1 MFHINKRTQIF
12 HSNNRPCLLV
22 LLVVCLGSWP
32 SVWGWEEPA
41 VSPRNPHEMNSPF
54 AVASVSQDEF
64 VESIQPFLKNYC
76 LQCHSGDDAEG
87 DMTLSEF
94 KSFNDVM
101 ADLDSWSN
109 VLDVLDHGDMPPEE
123 EKQPPAKE
131 LDFVK
136 SWILDTIAKQSK
148 QPKPL
153 AAIRRLNRVEYEN
166 TIRDLF
172 RLSRPCFNNA
182 ATIIQTDDY
191 FQPASGKMPRY
202 VLAVSQFNN
211 AHRRHSDL
219 PGVSNLPVDPP
230 VEHGF
235 ANDQTSLNLSPLM
248 MEHYFEIATALLNS
262 EEFADISGLWQAMF
276 VPGSTDAEE
285 LLGQARSQLSLFLPR
300 AFRRNVV
307 QTEIQRYEQLFE
319 TEFAETNSYT
329 ESMKTTVSTILI
341 SPYFLFR
348 TEFSARKSEDKQ
360 AAQFS
365 IASRLSYFLWASMP
379 DDQLFQAAGENRLN
393 NPAELRRQVHRMMDD
408 KRIKSLATDF
418 GMQWL
423 KLQKVVSAK
432 PDKDKYPAYYYFHG
446 MQPPAV
452 SMMVEQLL
460 LFETIMVENRS
471 ILEFISAD
479 FAYLNRSLIDWYQ
492 VNPKKVLGYSP
503 QRENFENFFRIKWP
517 HTHRG
522 GILPSGAMLIST
534 STTTRSSPVFRGAWI
549 LDVVFNQPPPPP
561 PANVPPLEDN
571 QDGEPIPVN
580 VRKKLDQHRKD
591 PACASCHARI
601 DPLGFALERYDAVGR
616 WRNKYD
622 NGDPIDTLGDV
633 DGEVFDGAARL
644 KNVIVR
650 QKHKFVKAFVEHTM
664 KYALGRQL
672 HYSDEPEIRRIADK
686 VVERDCHFDAVI
698 ENVVLSQI
706 FRQLPNEN

>member
-1 MFHINKRTQIF
+1 MALSKF
-12 HSNNRPCLLV
+12 
-22 LLVVCLGSWP
+22 
-32 SVWGWEEPA
+32 
-41 VSPRNPHEMNSPF
+41 NS
-54 AVASVSQDEF
+54 
-64 VESIQPFLKNYC
+64 L
-76 LQCHSGDDAEG
+76 
-87 DMTLSEF
+87 
-94 KSFNDVM
+94 NDVA

-109 VLDVLDHGDMPPEE
+109 VLDVLDHGDMPPED
-123 EKQPPAKE
+123 EKQPTAKE
-131 LDFVK
+131 IDFVK
-136 SWILDTIAKQSK
+136 SWILDTIAKQSE

-153 AAIRRLNRVEYEN
+153 SAIRRLNRVEYEN

-211 AHRRHSDL
+211 AQRRHSDL

-248 MEHYFEIATALLNS
+248 MGHYFEIATALLNS
-262 EEFADISGLWQAMF
+262 EEFADISGIWQAMF
-276 VPGSTDAEE
+276 VADSTDSEE
-285 LLGQARSQLSLFLPR
+285 LLEQARSQLSLFLPR
-300 AFRRNVV
+300 AFRRNV
-307 QTEIQRYEQLFE
+307 TEDELQRYKELFQS
-319 TEFAETNSYT
+319 EFVETNSYT
-329 ESMKTTVSTILI
+329 ESMKTTVSAILI
-341 SPYFLFR
+341 SPNFLFR
-348 TEFSARKSEDKQ
+348 TEFSERENEEQQSD
-360 AAQFS
+360 QFAM
-365 IASRLSYFLWASMP
+365 ASRLSYFLWASMP
-379 DDQLFQAAGENRLN
+379 DDQLFQAARENRLGK
-393 NPAELRRQVHRMMDD
+393 PEELKRQVRRMMDD

-432 PDKDKYPAYYYFHG
+432 PDKDKFPAYYYFNG

-471 ILEFISAD
+471 IVEFISAD

-492 VNPKKVLGYSP
+492 INPKKVLGYTP
-503 QRENFENFFRIKWP
+503 QRKNFENFFRIKWP

-522 GILPSGAMLIST
+522 GILPSGAMLLST

-549 LDVVFNQPPPPP
+549 MDVVFNQPPPPP
-561 PANVPPLEDN
+561 PANVPPLEDSL
-571 QDGEPIPVN
+571 DGEPIPVN
-580 VRKKLDQHRKD
+580 VRAKLDQHRKD

-601 DPLGFALERYDAVGR
+601 DPLGFALERYNAVGR

-622 NGDPIDTLGDV
+622 NGDPINTLGDL

-672 HYSDEPEIRRIADK
+672 HYSDEPEIRRVADQVIA
-686 VVERDCHFDAVI
+686 RDCQFDAVI
-698 ENVVLSQI
+698 EYVVLSRM
-706 FRQLPNEN
+706 FRQLPNEK